1 MSTPSNTPS
10 NIPSDPKKENNS
22 LINDT
27 FYIILGIVM
36 ALGVAWMGIVYA
48 VNINND
54 NNKISSRNSSPELPP
69 PSGGFYMYYPYL

>member
-1 MSTPSNTPS
+1 MSTPSNSPS

-36 ALGVAWMGIVYA
+36 ALGIAWMGIVYA
-48 VNINND
+48 SNIIND
-54 NNKISSRNSSPELPP
+54 NNKPSSRNSPFTSDK
-69 PSGGFYMYYPYL
+69 GGYYMYYPHL